1 MLEFKDELEDIKK
14 NNISVVVLIKYVYSS
29 YFLKFIIWEKLS
41 DDEMIVWDLLECGIK
56 EYKKLFVK
64 VLVVFYFDKVND
76 KEYGMKWKVL
86 SEEIIK
92 MIINYYEN
100 IKFFF

>member
-41 DDEMIVWDLLECGIK
+41 DDEMIVWDLLERGIK